1 MLKNEKY
8 IGVYRFNGE
17 VYTNIY
23 PAIIS
28 ETLFN
33 IVRAKAEANK
43 YGKHKKDVEYL
54 LKFKVT
60 CGYCGQRVNSDSGT
74 SKSGVIM
81 RYYKC
86 AGKRKNKSCPHVPI
100 RKELLE
106 QLVIDATY
114 EALATPELIENIAD
128 RIMGAHKKRMQDASC
143 MNLLEEQMKSV
154 ENSIEN
160 LIKAMEQGIMS
171 QTTKDRLN
179 SLEQEKADLQN
190 KIAVEKLKAQLIV
203 KRDDIVKYLK
213 TAIKK
218 EPRQMIQLL
227 IKNVVLYNDKI
238 EIHFNYTEPKRPDDE
253 KHQAFSFYLF
263 KKNVIIDKHRLGKP
277 PIKIEYE
284 IVLLI

>member
-1 MLKNEKY
+1 
-8 IGVYRFNGE
+8 
-17 VYTNIY
+17 
-23 PAIIS
+23 
-28 ETLFN
+28 
-33 IVRAKAEANK
+33 
-43 YGKHKKDVEYL
+43 
-54 LKFKVT
+54 
-60 CGYCGQRVNSDSGT
+60 
-74 SKSGVIM
+74 
-81 RYYKC
+81 
-86 AGKRKNKSCPHVPI
+86 
-100 RKELLE
+100 
-106 QLVIDATY
+106 
-114 EALATPELIENIAD
+114 
-128 RIMGAHKKRMQDASC
+128 MGAHKKRMQDVSC
-143 MNLLEEQMKSV
+143 LNLLEDQMKSV

-238 EIHFNYTEPKRPDDE
+238 EIHFNYTELKRPDDE
-253 KHQAFSFYLF
+253 EHQVFSFYLF
-263 KKNVIIDKHRLGKP
+263 KKNVIVDKHRLGKP
-277 PIKIEYE
+277 PIEIKYE